1 MALLQLLFSTKLP
14 ILETLK
20 MDAFRIVIFPK
31 RFLAT
36 APGLV
41 SKFPVLPIIDGL
53 GPVPF
58 FVSSVPKMASAASLR
73 DICAPKVDEPP
84 EK

>member
-1 MALLQLLFSTKLP
+1 M
-14 ILETLK
+14 E
-20 MDAFRIVIFPK
+20 AFRIVILPK

-41 SKFPVLPIIDGL
+41 SKFPVFPIIDEF

-58 FVSSVPKMASAASLR
+58 LVSSVPKMASAASLK
-73 DICAPKVDEPP
+73 DIWAPKVDEPP
-84 EK
+84 ETNKQSKF